1 MDKFKKQ
8 FEYKDHF
15 VIQEYKSYRHHY
27 TLLNTSKHLSHH
39 RLTSPLPCEY
49 LLSQYEVHQK
59 NIN

>member
-39 RLTSPLPCEY
+39 RLTSPLPCE
-49 LLSQYEVHQK
+49 QYEVQQK